1 MTAHRPSRRLVLLV
15 VAVALVAAACG
26 DDDAPAAAT
35 ATTAAAPQT
44 TTTPVT
50 ATLAEVPLEST
61 RPAADYAGFRAQET
75 ACGGTRPPASIPLTF
90 EAPGDMGLDP
100 GTMLQATITT
110 SCGDIT
116 VSLEP
121 GIAPATVNSFVFL
134 AEQGYFDGTVSHRI
148 VPGFVLQAGDP
159 TATGLGNP
167 GYVLPDELP
176 PDDFVYATGVLAM
189 ANAGP
194 GTSGSQFFIML
205 SDNPLPPQFS
215 VFGRVLDGDATLDR
229 IAAIPLG
236 SLGREASIPL
246 ETLYIESVTIGT
258 TVADATYP

>member
-1 MTAHRPSRRLVLLV
+1 MIAHRHFGRLVLLGITL
-15 VAVALVAAACG
+15 ALVAASCG
-26 DDDAPAAAT
+26 DDDAPVAAT
-35 ATTAAAPQT
+35 APPETQT
-44 TTTPVT
+44 TTTPTTTTISVT
-50 ATLAEVPLEST
+50 TTLAEVPLEST
-61 RPAADYAGFRAQET
+61 RPPADYAGFRVQKT
-75 ACGGTRPPASIPLTF
+75 ACDGTRPPESTPLTF
-90 EAPGDMGLDP
+90 QAPEDMSLDP
-100 GTMLQATITT
+100 DTVLQATITT
-110 SCGDIT
+110 SCGDIV
-116 VSLEP
+116 VSLDP

-159 TATGLGNP
+159 TATGRGDP
-167 GYVLPDELP
+167 GYSLPDELP

-215 VFGRVLDGDATLDR
+215 VFGRVVDGEATLER
-229 IAAIPLG
+229 ITAIPLG

-246 ETLYIESVTIGT
+246 ETLYIESVTIDGI
-258 TVADATYP
+258 VPS